1 MRYGS
6 ANGCHQSPTPRD
18 RSVRVSKCCAKCRR
32 GVPGYG
38 ELPCGY
44 NLNCPNNCHQKETK

>member
-1 MRYGS
+1 M
-6 ANGCHQSPTPRD
+6 TED
-18 RSVRVSKCCAKCRR
+18 RESRCCAKCRR

-44 NLNCPNNCHQKETK
+44 DRKCPNRCHEKAKEQVR